1 MINAFNMT
9 AATHRRSVSLM
20 ATHTEHSLPIGYQS
34 SVGVAESSN
43 HKAII
48 TIEITTKVEE
58 VIKHTQTSKL
68 IHSQTQPNND
78 QTDQVSESNVPTTCM
93 YKWTTSLS

>member
-1 MINAFNMT
+1 MT

-58 VIKHTQTSKL
+58 VIKHTQTSKQL
-68 IHSQTQPNND
+68 FILRLNQTMTK
-78 QTDQVSESNVPTTCM
+78 QTKSVKAMFQLPTTCM

>member
-34 SVGVAESSN
+34 
-43 HKAII
+43 
-48 TIEITTKVEE
+48 
-58 VIKHTQTSKL
+58 
-68 IHSQTQPNND
+68 
-78 QTDQVSESNVPTTCM
+78 QV
-93 YKWTTSLS
+93 